1 MKPYNRFFT
10 SSIRRRV
17 TVTFLII
24 TVLVISMAVIS
35 FLQLRQVQPFSA
47 QIIRKSSDLVQLQRL
62 TAATAALDADLERY
76 LVIRGGEYLD
86 SVMQDIQEIEDALTQ
101 LQNNSSEGENP
112 ELLELETTI
121 TSLKEEVQNVLDAVA
136 ADASSGEIT
145 RNIVAVYQELDHLVS
160 LQQDLTGQTLTTL
173 QSTALAQSQIA
184 DNVVRQSIILGVIVV
199 IITIAATIST
209 DRRLA
214 TINTLT
220 NTATAIAEGDLTQ
233 VAPVESRDEIGTL
246 AIAFN
251 TMTSQLRETLEGLE
265 ARVEER
271 TRALET
277 SAEVSRRLSTILDP
291 DVLVIEVVEQLR
303 SALGYYHAHIYL
315 FDDRNQNLVMV
326 GGTGDAGRTM
336 LAQGHKIEPGR
347 GLVGQAAEKNQV
359 VLIPDVSQAEGWLP
373 NPLLPETKAE
383 VAVPMAVGPNV
394 MGVLDVQHN
403 VVNGLTAEDAELI
416 QAIANQ
422 VAVAVRNAQAYE
434 QAQRE
439 ANQQA
444 QVTAISQRIQS
455 ATTIEEVLQIAVS
468 ELGQVLDAERS
479 DVELS
484 MIQKSNGRAKA
495 S

>member
-209 DRRLA
+209 ARRLA

-277 SAEVSRRLSTILDP
+277 STEVSRRLSTILDP
-291 DVLVIEVVEQLR
+291 NVLVIEVVEQLR

-315 FDDRNQNLVMV
+315 FDDRN
-326 GGTGDAGRTM
+326 
-336 LAQGHKIEPGR
+336 
-347 GLVGQAAEKNQV
+347 
-359 VLIPDVSQAEGWLP
+359 
-373 NPLLPETKAE
+373 
-383 VAVPMAVGPNV
+383 
-394 MGVLDVQHN
+394 
-403 VVNGLTAEDAELI
+403 
-416 QAIANQ
+416 
-422 VAVAVRNAQAYE
+422 
-434 QAQRE
+434 
-439 ANQQA
+439 
-444 QVTAISQRIQS
+444 
-455 ATTIEEVLQIAVS
+455 
-468 ELGQVLDAERS
+468 
-479 DVELS
+479 
-484 MIQKSNGRAKA
+484 
-495 S
+495 